1 MPLASEL
8 VQSCT
13 SVFTL
18 PALHSHAQD
27 VVDNPNSS
35 MEELANILKLDPA
48 ISARLL
54 RIANSPSYGEAKQV
68 DAIPRAVNLIGVQSV
83 RDLVAATTIGQT
95 FPGMP
100 SQFMDATRFW
110 RKSLFC
116 ALVAEGVATS
126 CGVENSD
133 RCFVEGLLRDI
144 GHFVLY
150 QTVPQRA
157 QSALIE
163 AGYLEASLAE
173 VEQSNIGCDFAEV
186 GAELI
191 RSWEMPVRLEQ
202 AIRCQLSPKDAGEFA
217 FHASIVHLA
226 GVVADNEELEPSR
239 RPALL
244 PFSPHAITATG
255 FALTNL
261 PTLLTD
267 VRAQLRDTLARVCPQ
282 AMAA

>member
-8 VQSCT
+8 VKSCT

-18 PALHSHAQD
+18 PALHAFVRD
-27 VVDNPNSS
+27 VVDDPTSS
-35 MEELANILKLDPA
+35 TEELADILKLDPA

-54 RIANSPSYGEAKQV
+54 RTANSPSYGWPKQV
-68 DAIPRAVNLIGVQSV
+68 DTISRAVNLIGVQAV

-95 FPGMP
+95 FSGMP
-100 SQFMDATRFW
+100 SQFMDAIRFW

-116 ALVAEGVATS
+116 ALIAERMAMS
-126 CGVENSD
+126 CGVDNSE

-173 VEQSNIGCDFAEV
+173 VEQSNIGCDFVEV

-191 RSWEMPVRLEQ
+191 CFWGMPVPLEQ

-217 FHASIVHLA
+217 LHASIVHLA
-226 GVVADNEELEPSR
+226 GVVADQEELEPRR
-239 RPALL
+239 RPAAL
-244 PFSPHAITATG
+244 PVSPHAITATG
-255 FALTNL
+255 FVLSNL

-267 VRAQLRDTLARVCPQ
+267 VRAQLRDTLALVCPQ

>member
-18 PALHSHAQD
+18 PELHAYVRD
-27 VVDNPNSS
+27 VVENADATT
-35 MEELANILKLDPA
+35 EDLAKVLKLDPA

-54 RIANSPSYGEAKQV
+54 RIANGSSYGTPKQV
-68 DAIPRAVNLIGVQSV
+68 DTISRAVGLIGVQAV
-83 RDLVAATTIGQT
+83 KDLVAETTIGQT
-95 FPGMP
+95 FSGMP
-100 SQFMDATRFW
+100 SQFMDAAKFW

-116 ALVAEGVATS
+116 ALVAERMATS
-126 CGVENSD
+126 CGVDNSE

-163 AGYLEASLAE
+163 SGYLEASLAE

-191 RSWEMPVRLEQ
+191 RSWAMPVRLEQ
-202 AIRCQLSPKDAGEFA
+202 AIRCQLSPKDAGEFEL
-217 FHASIVHLA
+217 HASLVHLA
-226 GVVADNEELEPSR
+226 GAVADQEELEPTR
-239 RPALL
+239 RPAAL
-244 PFSPHAITATG
+244 PVSPYAITATG
-255 FALTNL
+255 FVPTNL
-261 PTLLTD
+261 PALLTD
-267 VRAQLRDTLARVCPQ
+267 ARAQLHDTLTRVCPQ

>member
-8 VQSCT
+8 VQFCT

-18 PALHSHAQD
+18 SELYSRVRD

-35 MEELANILKLDPA
+35 MDELANVLKLDPVL
-48 ISARLL
+48 SARLL
-54 RIANSPSYGEAKQV
+54 RTANSPQYGSQKQIDTV
-68 DAIPRAVNLIGVQSV
+68 SCAVNLIGVQVV
-83 RDLVAATTIGQT
+83 RDLIAATTVGQT
-95 FPGMP
+95 FAGMP
-100 SQFMDATRFW
+100 PQFMDVPKFW

-126 CGVENSD
+126 CGVENSE

-186 GAELI
+186 GAELMW
-191 RSWEMPVRLEQ
+191 SWGMPVHIEQ

-217 FHASIVHLA
+217 LHASIVHLA
-226 GVVADNEELEPSR
+226 GVVADNEELEPNR
-239 RPALL
+239 RREVL
-244 PFSPHAITATG
+244 PFHPSAIMATQ
-255 FALTNL
+255 FDPNTL
-261 PTLLTD
+261 PSLLAKVRDQLQHTLELIYPKT
-267 VRAQLRDTLARVCPQ
+267 
-282 AMAA
+282 MAA

>member
-18 PALHSHAQD
+18 PELHTYVRD
-27 VVDNPNSS
+27 VVDKADSTT
-35 MEELANILKLDPA
+35 EDLARVLKLDPA

-54 RIANSPSYGEAKQV
+54 RIANGSSYGTPKQV
-68 DAIPRAVNLIGVQSV
+68 DTISRAVSLIGVQAV
-83 RDLVAATTIGQT
+83 KDLVAETTIGQT
-95 FPGMP
+95 FSGMP
-100 SQFMDATRFW
+100 SQFMDAARFW
-110 RKSLFC
+110 RKSLLC
-116 ALVAEGVATS
+116 ALVAERMATS
-126 CGVENSD
+126 CGVDNSE

-163 AGYLEASLAE
+163 SGYLEASLAE

-202 AIRCQLSPKDAGEFA
+202 AIRCQLSPKDAGEFEL
-217 FHASIVHLA
+217 HASLVHLA
-226 GVVADNEELEPSR
+226 GAVADQEELEPTR
-239 RPALL
+239 RPAAL
-244 PFSPHAITATG
+244 PVSPYAITATG
-255 FALTNL
+255 FVLTNL
-261 PTLLTD
+261 PALLTD
-267 VRAQLRDTLARVCPQ
+267 VRTQLRDTLSLVCPQ